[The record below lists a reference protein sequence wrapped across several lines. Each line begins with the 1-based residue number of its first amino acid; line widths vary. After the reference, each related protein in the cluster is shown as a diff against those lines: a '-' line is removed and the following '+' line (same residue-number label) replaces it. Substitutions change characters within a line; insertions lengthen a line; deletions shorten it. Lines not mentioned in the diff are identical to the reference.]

1 MFKKGFT
8 LAEVLITLAI
18 IGIVAAIALPNLIM
32 NNGYKT
38 VGVKLAKFMST
49 TESAARA
56 YVTSNDVFSST
67 IDEKDKT
74 KASGNVAV
82 MDFINDAYL
91 IKDLTNTTKK
101 DESLM
106 KAVLGSNATATDNPT
121 FYTVPETAALPESPL
136 AYGTKVLVANLK
148 DNTSF
153 SASLCVS
160 NAACNYKEVTRGGRK
175 TGEPVFILSFDPE
188 VTGLP
193 KKVHHNYNFVVTE
206 LGFVF
211 PAADESCLW
220 EIYNNKFVTNSN
232 TFSESGACYG
242 SNRTTEE
249 TKE

>member
-56 YVTSNDVFSST
+56 YVTSNDVFGST
-67 IDEKDKT
+67 TVITVVDEKGGESK
-74 KASGNVAV
+74 KEIGSVAV

-91 IKDLTNTTKK
+91 IKNLVNTKGNK

-106 KAVLGSNATATDNPT
+106 KAVLGSNAKATDNPT
-121 FYTVPETAALPESPL
+121 FYTVPETVALPESPL
-136 AYGTKVLVANLK
+136 AYGEKVLVANLK

-153 SASLCVS
+153 SASLCGS
-160 NAACNYKEVTRGGRK
+160 NAACDYTEETRGKGVVGGRK
-175 TGEPVFILSFDPE
+175 TGVPVFILSFDPE

-193 KKVHHNYNFVVTE
+193 KKVHHNYNIRCKRNQPLQSF
-206 LGFVF
+206 
-211 PAADESCLW
+211 
-220 EIYNNKFVTNSN
+220 
-232 TFSESGACYG
+232 
-242 SNRTTEE
+242 
-249 TKE
+249 